1 MYRNYSSKKNKQTN
15 NTFLEIFFGEKV
27 VGSLPPAA
35 ESDPDFSEDR
45 SVFKLG
51 FPLLVLETFR

>member
-1 MYRNYSSKKNKQTN
+1 MYRNDSSKKETKN

-27 VGSLPPAA
+27 VRSLPPAA

-51 FPLLVLETFR
+51 FRLLILENFR